1 MQVHQG
7 NVLLY
12 CHEVGFDAQKIK
24 LAVEIV
30 EHFKQKM
37 DEMFHLQNGDE
48 GPMIIEKETLNE
60 IYREYQQYATQ
71 KLNMLK
77 LVKEFS
83 EKMQFSIGELKFP
96 ALEKFL
102 LKKFASAENIK
113 QLEDDRKCVYCEKIV
128 PKNMNTHLRFCAKKR
143 SHDDMQQQQ
152 QQKNAAKEQDRKVEK
167 ENEDVLQDEDEDR
180 DEKKQPKSSRKK

>member
-1 MQVHQG
+1 MRKHWA
-7 NVLLY
+7 
-12 CHEVGFDAQKIK
+12 D
-24 LAVEIV
+24 
-30 EHFKQKM
+30 
-37 DEMFHLQNGDE
+37 
-48 GPMIIEKETLNE
+48 
-60 IYREYQQYATQ
+60 
-71 KLNMLK
+71 LK
-77 LVKEFS
+77 LVKDFS